1 MTVTVPTPPVSVII
15 PNYNYARTLGMC
27 LESLR
32 AQTHQ
37 PLEIIVVDDGS
48 TDDSVAVAESFGAQV
63 LRTGCNLGPPGARNL
78 GAAHARGE
86 VLLFVDSDVALEP
99 DATATA
105 LDILRSEPRTGA
117 VCGTFRPEPLIR
129 DGLIEEYR
137 CLQLCYWMGGEGPI
151 STSYTAILAVSAAVF
166 AEVGGFDASLR
177 HTENADFG
185 HRLGQRYQV
194 MLTQRVKGRHDHDD
208 TLRVLLGKFFTRAR
222 LHVPLYLRR
231 PDFEGG
237 LAAGGRG
244 WGAIAALLTVATLP
258 VVLLG
263 PLWALLPAI
272 LAATSVAC
280 DLGLYRYVLTQRGP
294 GFLLFFIALHFLV
307 NVTVAVAMGVG
318 TLQWLTSPR
327 FRHLY
332 NKTPARGSAPLPHP
346 HPAGAPTAE

>member
-1 MTVTVPTPPVSVII
+1 VTVPTPTVSVII

-27 LESLR
+27 LESLQV
-32 AQTHQ
+32 QTHQ

-63 LRTGCNLGPPGARNL
+63 LRTGGNLGPPAARNL

-99 DATATA
+99 GATATA
-105 LDILRSEPRTGA
+105 LDILRSDPRTGA

-151 STSYTAILAVSAAVF
+151 STSYTAILAVSAAAF

-244 WGAIAALLTVATLP
+244 WGAIAALLTVTTSPA
-258 VVLLG
+258 VLLG
-263 PLWALLPAI
+263 PRWALMPAL

-332 NKTPARGSAPLPHP
+332 DKTPARGSAPLPHS
-346 HPAGAPTAE
+346 HPVGSPTAE